1 MSEEL
6 KVYVIHAGMQEVDA
20 EVTIRGLY
28 AGSEEEARA
37 YIKATLP
44 HLEIIYVEEYEI

>member
-6 KVYVIHAGMQEVDA
+6 TVYVIHAGMQEVDA

-37 YIKATLP
+37 YIQATLP